1 MYIVL
6 CTAPTEPVHIVPPP
20 NVRAMGELPVLP
32 KYAIV
37 SLVKWMEKN
46 GYTAEEYDFYDIDML
61 LPSQDEI
68 REYFRKTKP
77 DVVGLSAVT
86 SGTYGQ
92 IKRLAR
98 TIRSVCPDAMIVL
111 GGNLSASANV
121 VLRKTDVDVC
131 VVGDGEVAWVKLLDY
146 AKQHGRT
153 LAVEAL
159 SAIKGLS
166 FLNAAGDL
174 LFTGYGEKVPPSD
187 LCLVPDYDLLKKGL
201 QDRPELL
208 SNYFRPG
215 QGSGWFNHD
224 PRAYESGR
232 KPNIAVLVVNKGCVA
247 KCTFCQR
254 PTKGYRVG
262 NMAELE
268 EHVVY
273 LKENHDVGFITLA
286 DENFGSDREAGIE
299 FARIMKK
306 HDMLWTAGGVRVD
319 SMTRELVRTYAE
331 NNCVGMKFGV
341 ESGSQKILD
350 IMEKKFTVGDVA
362 QAIKWCAEFKI
373 LAPLSIMLAMPGETC
388 ETVRETS
395 KFIAKLAYDIG
406 KDPFTVFGG
415 DMFYAIP
422 FPGTPLY
429 EYGQQLG
436 IIGSGVDEE
445 EAYLEGLFTAPTY
458 KMSYVNLN
466 GSDVKEVLFWELMVQ
481 ILVRKEYARL
491 LSSSPRA
498 VEPPASPASQEVA
511 PAVPRPARGA
521 RFSPFWAAVVR
532 RIKTRNFAM
541 PCLPWISN
549 FIWRTVIGRK
559 HFLDVSERILFPA
572 LQLFLYVE
580 YLILRF
586 CAITRNKDYYQY
598 MSPVLS
604 KDRKLGDNY
613 QDQYPQR
620 KLVSLRN
627 IVITNRKPSQ
637 DTTEQNRVKLLIG
650 L

>member
-273 LKENHDVGFITLA
+273 LKENHDVGFIMLA
-286 DENFGSDREAGIE
+286 DENFGSDREAGVE

-306 HDMLWTAGGVRVD
+306 HDLLWTAGGVRCD

-331 NNCVGMKFGV
+331 NNCVGMKFGI

-350 IMEKKFTVGDVA
+350 IMEKKFLREQVIDAV
-362 QAIKWCAEFKI
+362 KWCREFKMFSP
-373 LAPLSIMLAMPGETC
+373 LAIMFGMPGETE
-388 ETVRETS
+388 ETARETG
-395 KFIAKLAYDIG
+395 KLIAEISVLTNFDPAKG
-406 KDPFTVFGG
+406 KEL
-415 DMFYAIP
+415 FYAIP

-429 EYGQQLG
+429 EYGQQVG
-436 IIGSGVDEE
+436 VIGTTVEE
-445 EAYLEGLFTAPTY
+445 EERYLENLFSAPSY
-458 KMSYVNLN
+458 KLSYVNLN
-466 GSDVKEVLFWELMVQ
+466 GAPVGEVLFWDVLAQMEAMRYYLTESGKLQEQTQELPAKSADITPEPDGIFGKESIVEILIRKIRTRKWRISMYPFATLFVQ
-481 ILVRKEYARL
+481 RKVIPSTSAAKIPRTLLYPFVKLLLLLEY
-491 LSSSPRA
+491 
-498 VEPPASPASQEVA
+498 
-511 PAVPRPARGA
+511 
-521 RFSPFWAAVVR
+521 
-532 RIKTRNFAM
+532 
-541 PCLPWISN
+541 
-549 FIWRTVIGRK
+549 
-559 HFLDVSERILFPA
+559 H
-572 LQLFLYVE
+572 
-580 YLILRF
+580 
-586 CAITRNKDYYQY
+586 AIMFFTKKSGFNYYQY
-598 MSPVLS
+598 IVPNKGL
-604 KDRKLGDNY
+604 KRIGDDY
-613 QDQYPQR
+613 QKSFQVK
-620 KLVSLRN
+620 KLVSLRTIVLSNRAAPQN
-627 IVITNRKPSQ
+627 ITEENRIRLM
-637 DTTEQNRVKLLIG
+637 TG